1 MGRIIT
7 VTGGAKS
14 GKSVVAEELCRRRNN
29 STGYI
34 ATSIPFDDDMKDK
47 VKKHVERRPKEWKT
61 YEIYKDVHKF
71 INEIS
76 KECETVMLDCVTL
89 MINNLMFEFCEN
101 PDEMDA
107 DRIGEMEDYIL
118 SQFKE
123 LIEEIK
129 KTELYFIFVTNET
142 GMGVIP
148 ANRLSRIYSNIAGK
162 INQFLTSESDD
173 VYLTVSGIP
182 LRIKADGK
190 VRDLYE

>member
-47 VKKHVERRPKEWKT
+47 VKKHVERRPAEWKT
-61 YEIYKDVHKF
+61 YEIYRDVHKF

-76 KECETVMLDCVTL
+76 NECETVMLDCVTL

-101 PDEMDA
+101 PDELSA
-107 DRIGEMEDYIL
+107 DEIDKMEDYIF
-118 SQFKE
+118 SQFKKVV
-123 LIEEIK
+123 EEIK

-162 INQFLTSESDD
+162 INQYLTSESED

-182 LRIKADGK
+182 IRIKADGK